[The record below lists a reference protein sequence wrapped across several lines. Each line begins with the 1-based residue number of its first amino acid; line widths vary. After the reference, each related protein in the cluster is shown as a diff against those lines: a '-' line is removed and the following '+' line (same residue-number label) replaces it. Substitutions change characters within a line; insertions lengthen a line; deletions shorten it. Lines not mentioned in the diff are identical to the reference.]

1 MVLPIS
7 RAVIVTKP
15 VSHAHTL
22 GTFYW
27 QVKRSG
33 EGTDWVERSGSI
45 LFIEFPASHH
55 PRDLVT
61 AYWKIR
67 VQFQDVGNE

>member
-22 GTFYW
+22 GIFYW

-55 PRDLVT
+55 PRDLVS
-61 AYWKIR
+61 AY
-67 VQFQDVGNE
+67 